1 MSGVKPGAFLMMLAL
16 QRPRAGIHFLLLL
29 ISSRTSKCVWDFFI
43 KGRKFLAVFEEL
55 K

>member
-16 QRPRAGIHFLLLL
+16 QRPRGGIQFLPLLVF
-29 ISSRTSKCVWDFFI
+29 SRTSKCVWDFFI
-43 KGRKFLAVFEEL
+43 KGRKFLAVLGKL

>member
-16 QRPRAGIHFLLLL
+16 QRPPGGIHFVLLLVY
-29 ISSRTSKCVWDFFI
+29 SRTSKCVWEFFI
-43 KGRKFLAVFEEL
+43 KGRKFLAVLGEL

>member
-29 ISSRTSKCVWDFFI
+29 VFSRTSKCGI
-43 KGRKFLAVFEEL
+43 FLL
-55 K
+55 KKEHF